1 VNDSNQ
7 LNKFW
12 MFCSSITKNECM
24 ITKHFDKWHTFIWS
38 AKTLL
43 KNQVMS
49 FFAPIFPILLS
60 KSFECNFIIK
70 KINLIILIHTTFFMK
85 KIQDSKLVPQNL
97 VIYHT
102 KHLCCHVKHILFYL
116 WLKYGAIWIN
126 IANFVES
133 FSIVMCSGTWFLS
146 HLSWHLKTCFNH
158 PNHKKSSPF
167 QSRSMRVFNKKI
179 Y

>member
-12 MFCSSITKNECM
+12 TFCSSITKNECM

-43 KNQVMS
+43 KNQIMS
-49 FFAPIFPILLS
+49 FFAPTLPILLS

-85 KIQDSKLVPQNL
+85 KIQDSN
-97 VIYHT
+97 INST
-102 KHLCCHVKHILFYL
+102 KFGDLSYKTFMSSYKHILFYL

-126 IANFVES
+126 IANFIES
-133 FSIVMCSGTWFLS
+133 FSIVTCSGTWFLS

-158 PNHKKSSPF
+158 PNHKISSPF
-167 QSRSMRVFNKKI
+167 QSRSMRVFNQKI